1 MSKAPSIATVPL
13 DERTT
18 DPLEA
23 TQSLPSPIKP
33 IRSKP
38 AIKLGNT
45 RVTGKEQFYTPA
57 STADAILT
65 TLNGLVPDM
74 TSKTLLEPAGGT
86 GSIIDAALRRG
97 FTNVLSFDIEP
108 HHDRVQQGSFLE
120 QNLTEQHLLT
130 VSNPPFGRN
139 NSLAIPFFN
148 HAATVSDYIVFI
160 VPRSWRKWSV
170 QNKLDRNFHLVKDD
184 DLNVN
189 YVDRD
194 GNEVH
199 GRDRLRT
206 CIQYWKREGFVRPII
221 SVQDMGLI
229 EKCGPEEADAA
240 LTIFGYK
247 CGTITTDFPRVKN
260 TTSMF
265 LKLRHRDAF
274 GAIEQ
279 ANFAQYFMNTA
290 YTEALSWPEIN
301 AALNEQLFGD
311 PKIVETY

>member
-1 MSKAPSIATVPL
+1 MSQALSTTKNSPDLQDAQKIDALAP
-13 DERTT
+13 
-18 DPLEA
+18 
-23 TQSLPSPIKP
+23 K
-33 IRSKP
+33 
-38 AIKLGNT
+38 IKLGNT

-57 STADAILT
+57 TTADSIFT
-65 TLNGLVPDM
+65 TLNDLVPDM
-74 TSKTLLEPAGGT
+74 TSRTLLEPAGGT
-86 GSIIDAALRRG
+86 GSIIDAALRCG
-97 FTNVLSFDIEP
+97 FNSVLSFDIEP
-108 HHDRVQQGSFLE
+108 HHPRVQQGSFLE

-148 HAATVSDYIVFI
+148 HAAQVSDYIVFI

-170 QNKLDRNFHLVKDD
+170 QNKLNRSFHLVQDD
-184 DLNVN
+184 DLAVN

-206 CIQYWKREGFVRPII
+206 CIQYWKREDFLRPTI
-221 SVQDMGLI
+221 SVQNMGLI

-240 LTIFGYK
+240 LTIFGYR

-265 LKLRHRDAF
+265 LKLKHP
-274 GAIEQ
+274 GAL
-279 ANFAQYFMNTA
+279 AAAKKADFAQYFMNTA

-311 PKIVETY
+311 PKIVQTF

>member
-1 MSKAPSIATVPL
+1 MSAGIKQGVVVSKARSATVVA
-13 DERTT
+13 TT
-18 DPLEA
+18 ARVPQE
-23 TQSLPSPIKP
+23 PKP
-33 IRSKP
+33 TSS

-57 STADAILT
+57 TTADAILT
-65 TLNGLVPDM
+65 TLDGLVPHM
-74 TSKTLLEPAGGT
+74 TSMTLLEPAGGT

-97 FTNVLSFDIEP
+97 FNKVISFDIEP
-108 HHDRVQQGSFLE
+108 HHERVQPGNFLE
-120 QNLTEQHLLT
+120 QELTERHLLT

-148 HAATVSDYIVFI
+148 HAAEASDYIAFI

-170 QNKLDRNFHLVKDD
+170 QNKLDRNFHLLQDN

-194 GNEVH
+194 GHEAH
-199 GRDRLRT
+199 GTNRLRT
-206 CIQYWKREGFVRPII
+206 CIQYWKREDSLRPVI

-229 EKCGPEEADAA
+229 EKCRPGEADAA
-240 LTIFGYK
+240 LTIFGYG

-265 LKLRHRDAF
+265 LKFTHPDAL
-274 GAIEQ
+274 AAAKK
-279 ANFAQYFMNTA
+279 ANFGKYFMNTA

-301 AALNEQLFGD
+301 AALNELLFGD
-311 PKIVETY
+311 PKIIETY

>member
-1 MSKAPSIATVPL
+1 MMKCIHKLGVVVIKALRATEVAPNVQDAQEL
-13 DERTT
+13 DALA
-18 DPLEA
+18 P
-23 TQSLPSPIKP
+23 K
-33 IRSKP
+33 
-38 AIKLGNT
+38 IKLGNT
-45 RVTGKEQFYTPA
+45 RVTGKEQFYTPT
-57 STADAILT
+57 STADSIFT
-65 TLNGLVPDM
+65 TLNELVPDM
-74 TSKTLLEPAGGT
+74 TSRTLLEPAGGT
-86 GSIIDAALRRG
+86 GSIIDAALGRG

-108 HHDRVQQGSFLE
+108 HHDLVQRGNFLE
-120 QNLTEQHLLT
+120 QTITQHNLVT

-148 HAATVSDYIVFI
+148 HAAQVSDYIVFI

-170 QNKLDRNFHLVKDD
+170 QNKLDRNFHLVQDG
-184 DLNVN
+184 DLAVN

-206 CIQYWKREGFVRPII
+206 CIQYWKREDFLRPMI

-229 EKCGPEEADAA
+229 EKCQPEEADAA
-240 LTIFGYK
+240 LTIFGYG

-265 LKLRHRDAF
+265 LKLKNPRVLA
-274 GAIEQ
+274 AAKK

-301 AALNEQLFGD
+301 AALNEQLFGN
-311 PKIVETY
+311 PRIIETL

>member
-1 MSKAPSIATVPL
+1 MSAGIKQGVVVSKARSATVVAPTA
-13 DERTT
+13 RV
-18 DPLEA
+18 
-23 TQSLPSPIKP
+23 TQKPKPS
-33 IRSKP
+33 SS

-57 STADAILT
+57 TTADEIFA
-65 TLNGLVPDM
+65 TLDGLVPDM
-74 TSKTLLEPAGGT
+74 SSLTLLEPAGGT
-86 GSIIDAALRRG
+86 GSIIDAATRHG
-97 FTNVLSFDIEP
+97 FANVLSFDIEP
-108 HHDRVQQGSFLE
+108 HHERVQRGNFLE
-120 QNLTEQHLLT
+120 QTISERQLLT

-170 QNKLDRNFHLVKDD
+170 QNKLDRNFHLIKDE

-189 YVDRD
+189 YVDRA
-194 GNEVH
+194 GHEAH
-199 GRDRLRT
+199 GRNRLRT
-206 CIQYWKREGFVRPII
+206 CIQYWRRADSLRPVI

-240 LTIFGYK
+240 LTIFGYG
-247 CGTITTDFPRVKN
+247 CGTITTEFPRIKN

-265 LKLRHRDAF
+265 LKLKHPDAL
-274 GAIEQ
+274 ATAKK
-279 ANFAQYFMNTA
+279 ANFAKYFMNTA

-311 PKIVETY
+311 PKIIQTY

>member
-1 MSKAPSIATVPL
+1 MSASKSGTATPVS
-13 DERTT
+13 TK
-18 DPLEA
+18 
-23 TQSLPSPIKP
+23 TQTVKQDKDIKL
-33 IRSKP
+33 
-38 AIKLGNT
+38 KLGNT
-45 RVTGKEQFYTPA
+45 RVTGKEQFYTPTT
-57 STADAILT
+57 TADVILT
-65 TLNGLVPDM
+65 ALDELVPDM
-74 TSKTLLEPAGGT
+74 TSMTLLEPAGGT
-86 GSIIDAALRRG
+86 GSIIDAALGRG
-97 FTNVLSFDIEP
+97 FTSVLSYDIEP
-108 HHDRVQQGSFLE
+108 HHELVQRGNFLE
-120 QNLTEQHLLT
+120 QTITQRNLVT

-148 HAATVSDYIVFI
+148 HAAQVSDYIVFI

-170 QNKLDRNFHLVKDD
+170 QNKLDRHFHLVQDD
-184 DLNVN
+184 DLAVN

-206 CIQYWKREGFVRPII
+206 CIQYWKRQDNLRPII

-229 EKCGPEEADAA
+229 EKCQPEEADAA
-240 LTIFGYK
+240 LTIFGYG

-265 LKLRHRDAF
+265 LKLKSPKVLSAAKKAD
-274 GAIEQ
+274 
-279 ANFAQYFMNTA
+279 FAQYFMNTA

-311 PKIVETY
+311 PKIIETF

>member
-1 MSKAPSIATVPL
+1 MRRRQKQGVVVGKAQIVATHAPTEVRAKASKT
-13 DERTT
+13 
-18 DPLEA
+18 
-23 TQSLPSPIKP
+23 
-33 IRSKP
+33 SKP
-38 AIKLGNT
+38 VKLGNT
-45 RVTGKEQFYTPA
+45 RVTGKEQFYTPRA
-57 STADAILT
+57 TADSIFGA
-65 TLNGLVPDM
+65 LNELVADM
-74 TSKTLLEPAGGT
+74 AARTLLEPAGGT

-97 FTNVLSFDIEP
+97 FKHVLSYDIEP
-108 HHDRVQQGSFLE
+108 HHKWVELGNFLE
-120 QNLTEQHLLT
+120 QDIAKHNLLT

-148 HAATVSDYIVFI
+148 HAAQVSDYIVFI

-170 QNKLDRNFHLVKDD
+170 QNKLDRNFHLVQDD
-184 DLNVN
+184 DLDVN

-206 CIQYWKREGFVRPII
+206 CIQYWKREEFLRPHI

-229 EKCGPEEADAA
+229 EKCKPEDADAA
-240 LTIFGYK
+240 LTIFGYG

-265 LKLRHRDAF
+265 LKLKHPKALI
-274 GAIEQ
+274 AAKK

-311 PKIVETY
+311 PKIIELV